1 MSKYFIFLQREIRF
15 VNFKKFLQ
23 VLNRRHI
30 RVKVMQSIYALHQK
44 NSDDIE
50 KEEKF
55 LLHSIDS
62 IQDLYLIMMSSLIEI
77 RKKEVVFLEASSKK
91 HLASPE
97 EKNPN
102 RKFVNNAVLQLL
114 EGSSSLSIALEKRKI
129 NNWSMNDDYI
139 LILLNE
145 IKQSSL
151 YRNYMSSKKRSF
163 EEDKEFVVDMF
174 TELIA
179 PNEKLYE
186 YLEDNKL
193 TWVDDIP
200 LVNTQIQKQLKQI
213 SEADEFRV
221 AKLYKDQEDQEFVS
235 LLFRKTVLN
244 EVELAKEYIDKT
256 PNWDAD
262 RIAEI
267 DTIILKMAICEFL
280 KFPSIPIKV
289 TINEY
294 LELAKEYST
303 PKSSIFINGIL
314 DNLVKEFQNENKIQK
329 TGRGLIQN

>member
-1 MSKYFIFLQREIRF
+1 M
-15 VNFKKFLQ
+15 
-23 VLNRRHI
+23 LNRRHI
-30 RVKVMQSIYALHQK
+30 RVKVMQSIYAMHQK
-44 NSDDIE
+44 NSDELE

-55 LLHSIDS
+55 LIQSIDN
-62 IQDLYLIMMSSLIEI
+62 IQDLYLIMLSSLIEI

-91 HLASPE
+91 HLATPE

-102 RKFVNNAVLQLL
+102 KKFVNNDVLQLL
-114 EGSSSLSIALEKRKI
+114 EENSSLCMALEKRKI

-145 IKQSSL
+145 IKKSSL
-151 YRNYMSSKKRSF
+151 YQKYMSTKKSTF
-163 EEDKEFVVDMF
+163 EEDKQFVVDMF
-174 TELIA
+174 TEVLA

-186 YLEDNKL
+186 YLEDHKL
-193 TWVDDIP
+193 TWIDDIP

-213 SEADEFRV
+213 SEKDDFRV
-221 AKLYKDQEDQEFVS
+221 VKLYKDEEDKEFVS

-244 EVELAKEYIDKT
+244 EIELAKEYIDKT

-294 LELAKEYST
+294 LEIAKEYST

-314 DNLVKEFQNENKIQK
+314 DNLVKEFENENKIKK
-329 TGRGLIQN
+329 TGRGLM

>member
-1 MSKYFIFLQREIRF
+1 M
-15 VNFKKFLQ
+15 
-23 VLNRRHI
+23 LNRRHI

-44 NSDDIE
+44 SSDDIE

-55 LLHSIDS
+55 LLHSVDS
-62 IQDLYLIMMSSLIEI
+62 IQDLYLIMLSSLIEI

-91 HLASPE
+91 HLATPE

-102 RKFVNNAVLQLL
+102 RKFVNNMILQVL
-114 EGSSSLSIALEKRKI
+114 EESSSLNSALEKRKI
-129 NNWSMNDDYI
+129 NNWQMNDDYI

-145 IKQSSL
+145 IKQSTL
-151 YRNYMSSKKRSF
+151 YSNYMSTKKSSF
-163 EEDKEFVVDMF
+163 EEDKDFLVDMF

-200 LVNTQIQKQLKQI
+200 LVNTQILKQLNQI
-213 SEADEFRV
+213 SDTAEFRIT
-221 AKLYKDQEDQEFVS
+221 KLYKDEEDKEFVS

-244 EVELAKEYIDKT
+244 EIELAKEYIDKT

-280 KFPSIPIKV
+280 KFPSIPVKV

-294 LELAKEYST
+294 LEIAKEYST